1 MTYLGFAQAVK
12 VWDIEGITHCSC
24 VHTSSATLLQPQV
37 IQDLAKASVLQAIVT
52 IREVSTLDTPYFQKL
67 SL

>member
-12 VWDIEGITHCSC
+12 VWDVEGITHCSC

-37 IQDLAKASVLQAIVT
+37 IQDLAEARVLQAIVK
-52 IREVSTLDTPYFQKL
+52 IRQISALDTPYFRKL